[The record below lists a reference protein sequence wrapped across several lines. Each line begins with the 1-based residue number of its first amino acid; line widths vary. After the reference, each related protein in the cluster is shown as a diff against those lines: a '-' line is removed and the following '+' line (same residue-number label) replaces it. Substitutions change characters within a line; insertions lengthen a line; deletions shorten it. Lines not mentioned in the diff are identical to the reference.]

1 MACGASYVEWNNK
14 NIGKIANASPLG
26 RALFLAS
33 NLVFFCGCNW
43 LFCIGCVSVIFHG
56 YQCMRDDRVTLML
69 MWTDTILTTVAALV
83 FVATHMTHVTIM
95 WALLWIPVV
104 ALYVTGSGKRGSC
117 NYMITH
123 SLWHVGAGA
132 LLLWLGE

>member
-1 MACGASYVEWNNK
+1 MQWNNE
-14 NIGKIANASPLG
+14 NIGKIADASPLS

-33 NLVFFCGCNW
+33 NLVFFCGCSW
-43 LFCIGCVSVIFHG
+43 LSGIGCVSVMFHG
-56 YQCMRDDRVTLML
+56 YQCMHDDRVTLLL
-69 MWTDTILTTVAALV
+69 MWTDTILTTVAAFV
-83 FVATHMTHVTIM
+83 FVATHATHVTIL

-104 ALYVTGSGKRGSC
+104 VLYATGSGKRGSS

-123 SLWHVGAGA
+123 SLWHLGAGA